1 MRHLTNLIHVLIFLF
16 SPFPLLLHTNRY
28 IYKLA
33 GLHESDGN
41 FAEAGLTLMLHAKT
55 LQVREGERE
64 KERLGVNVSKREG
77 ERERLFINIYFSG
90 HWILSQLLRA
100 SIQFTLQEKGK
111 RYYTLKQSDYWI
123 KER

>member
-16 SPFPLLLHTNRY
+16 SPFPLLLLHTNRY

-55 LQVREGERE
+55 LEVREGERE
-64 KERLGVNVSKREG
+64 RETG
-77 ERERLFINIYFSG
+77 RECEQERERLFINIYFIYFSG

>member
-16 SPFPLLLHTNRY
+16 SPFPLLLLHTNRY

-55 LQVREGERE
+55 LEVREGERE
-64 KERLGVNVSKREG
+64 REPG
-77 ERERLFINIYFSG
+77 RDRERM
-90 HWILSQLLRA
+90 
-100 SIQFTLQEKGK
+100 
-111 RYYTLKQSDYWI
+111 
-123 KER
+123 

>member
-16 SPFPLLLHTNRY
+16 SPFPLLLLHTNRY

-55 LQVREGERE
+55 LEVREGERE
-64 KERLGVNVSKREG
+64 REPGRECEQEREKERDCL
-77 ERERLFINIYFSG
+77 
-90 HWILSQLLRA
+90 
-100 SIQFTLQEKGK
+100 
-111 RYYTLKQSDYWI
+111 
-123 KER
+123 